1 MGVHLLHGVR
11 RGGLLVVGAAL
22 AIYTTL
28 LFVPSARPDAAAAT
42 AATVPSELT
51 LKSQA
56 PAFVSSQSGVTLGV
70 EVNSALPAARLS
82 IEVTLYSA
90 IVARYTLRQT
100 LAGALP
106 GILSPLGNP
115 GVIPLDLKGI
125 AWVPGKELMLHLPV
139 SAPDLPA
146 TGRQA
151 AGTGGVAL
159 SIFNCAPP
167 TCGGVYPLQV
177 SLLQQGVGPVASFT
191 TYLIVTPPS
200 EIAGT
205 HPLQFAWVIP
215 LGATRAISPSDSTV
229 FDHTDI
235 AHLTAIDSALE
246 QAPRAAVS
254 LDVFPQFLESLRQ
267 HSNPKANAALS
278 ALRALNA
285 SARAAIVPGPFT
297 PVNLEV
303 LVNSNMASAVTA
315 QLARSRQVLAS
326 QFKSQSHEY
335 AVNGPLGKKA
345 LGLLERSGITR
356 IVIPSASLQ
365 PLAPA
370 FAQWTPTAPFLIPGS
385 GVEAIA
391 SDPGLEE
398 DLASGAGPALRA
410 QQMLADLSI
419 QYFDDSGVHQA
430 VAVESAAAAQF
441 NKTFLD
447 ALLSGLS
454 QSPIL
459 HAVTLAD
466 VFDTVAPGSSATSP
480 DRRLLS
486 AVRLPATSRLG
497 PQEFGAAQQD
507 LAAIASVVPATLNP
521 SGKPPLGDLLLMAEG
536 AGAPPRL
543 RRGYLETIFQRA
555 NALGNLVSLPLG
567 RTITVTSLQAKV
579 PISIVSDAHSAFTAE
594 LSVASTTLGFPA
606 GNTWR
611 VRIYPR
617 TNIVPIML
625 SARTSGDFSLQL
637 RLKTATGFTIKS
649 GAMTIRSTAIS
660 GVAVALSIGAA
671 AFLLIWWSR
680 SIVTKRRKQHR
691 LRGAALAAGAIPD
704 TAPDA

>member
-1 MGVHLLHGVR
+1 MGAHLLHGVR
-11 RGGLLVVGAAL
+11 RVGFLAVGAAL
-22 AIYTTL
+22 TILATL
-28 LFVPSARPDAAAAT
+28 LLVPGALPDAAAASSS
-42 AATVPSELT
+42 APPSGLT
-51 LKSQA
+51 LESQA

-70 EVNSALPAARLS
+70 DVTSALPAARLS

-90 IVARYTLRQT
+90 IVARYTLHQT

-125 AWVPGKELMLHLPV
+125 AWVPGKELRLHLPV
-139 SAPDLPA
+139 SAPDLPVA
-146 TGRQA
+146 GRQT
-151 AGTGGVAL
+151 AGTGGVTL

-191 TYLIVTPPS
+191 TFLIVTPPS

-215 LGATRAISPSDSTV
+215 IGTTPAISPADTAVLDSTG
-229 FDHTDI
+229 I

-246 QAPRAAVS
+246 QAPGTAVS

-267 HSNPKANAALS
+267 HPNPEAHAAVS
-278 ALRALNA
+278 TLRALNA
-285 SARAAIVPGPFT
+285 SGRAAIVPGPFT

-303 LVNSNMASAVTA
+303 LVNSGLASSVTA
-315 QLARSRQVLAS
+315 QLARSRQVLAT
-326 QFKSQSHEY
+326 QFKSQAHEY
-335 AVNGPLGKKA
+335 AVNGPLDKEA

-356 IVIPSASLQ
+356 VIMPNASLQ
-365 PLAPA
+365 PLPPA

-398 DLASGAGPALRA
+398 DLASRAGPALRA

-419 QYFDDSGVHQA
+419 QYFDNSGVHQA
-430 VAVESAAAAQF
+430 VAVESADPQQV
-441 NKTFLD
+441 NRTFLD
-447 ALLSGLS
+447 AMLSGLS
-454 QSPIL
+454 QSSIL
-459 HAVTLAD
+459 RAVTLAD
-466 VFDTVAPGSSATSP
+466 AFDTVAPGSSATSP

-486 AVRLPATSRLG
+486 AAKLPGTSRLATR
-497 PQEFGAAQQD
+497 QFHAAQED
-507 LAAIASVVPATLNP
+507 LAAVASVVPSTLHLR
-521 SGKPPLGDLLLMAEG
+521 GKPPLGDLLLMAEG
-536 AGAPPRL
+536 AGEPPRL
-543 RRGYLETIFQRA
+543 RHGYLETIFRHA
-555 NALGNLVSLPLG
+555 NALGDLVSLPFG

-579 PISIVSDAHSAFTAE
+579 PISIVSDAHNAFTAE

-606 GNTWR
+606 GSTWR

-637 RLKTATGFTIKS
+637 RLETATGFTIKS

-691 LRGAALAAGAIPD
+691 LRGAALAAGVVPG
-704 TAPDA
+704 TAPDT